1 MKHYYP
7 LVILLLLHTAFVF
20 LNVYSISHVDSAM
33 HLLGGVALAMLV
45 SGLLAQA
52 VGNGWCPDTGR
63 FITLVLVISL
73 VVTGAV
79 FWEVYEWMSDRF
91 LGTHF
96 QANLDDTMKDLV
108 LGLLGGAGY
117 AGLDFLTNAAKPQSK
132 SSCRFSDQK
141 PAVR

>member
-7 LVILLLLHTAFVF
+7 LVMLLLLHTAFVF
-20 LNVYSISHVDSAM
+20 LNVYSIAHVDSAM
-33 HLLGGVALAMLV
+33 HLLGGIALAMLV

-52 VGNGWCPDTGR
+52 VGNGWCPDTGK
-63 FITLVLVISL
+63 FIKLVLVISL

-79 FWEVYEWMSDRF
+79 CWEIYEWMSDSF

>member
-7 LVILLLLHTAFVF
+7 LVILLLLHTAFIF

-45 SGLLAQA
+45 SGLLSQA

-63 FITLVLVISL
+63 FVTLVLVISL

-79 FWEVYEWMSDRF
+79 FWEVYEWISDRF

-96 QANLDDTMKDLV
+96 QVDLDDTMKDLV

-117 AGLDFLTNAAKPQSK
+117 AGLDFFNNSAAGDRRRSTQP
-132 SSCRFSDQK
+132 DG
-141 PAVR
+141 

>member
-7 LVILLLLHTAFVF
+7 LVMLLLLHTAFIF
-20 LNVYSISHVDSAM
+20 LNVYAISHVDSAM

-45 SGLLAQA
+45 SGLLTQA

-79 FWEVYEWMSDRF
+79 CWEVYEWMSDRF
-91 LGTHF
+91 LGTNF
-96 QANLDDTMKDLV
+96 QVDLDDTMKDLV

-117 AGLDFLTNAAKPQSK
+117 AGLDFVTNAVAGQRRRAMQS
-132 SSCRFSDQK
+132 DG
-141 PAVR
+141 

>member
-1 MKHYYP
+1 MKHYYS
-7 LVILLLLHTAFVF
+7 LVLLLLLHTAFIF

-45 SGLLAQA
+45 SGFLTQA

-63 FITLVLVISL
+63 LITLVLVISL
-73 VVTGAV
+73 VATGAV
-79 FWEVYEWMSDRF
+79 CWEVYEWVSDRF

-96 QANLDDTMKDLV
+96 QVDLDDTMKDLV

-117 AGLDFLTNAAKPQSK
+117 AVLGFFTNVEAGQGQRGRSIQSGG
-132 SSCRFSDQK
+132 
-141 PAVR
+141 